1 MKTTGHNNMLK
12 LVKKYQMTRFDDAD
26 KQRLEA
32 FINDLIEEAK
42 IEFPKAGYSTDE
54 LAVYCGAL
62 ILVLQEINGS
72 EAIDD
77 DE

>member
-32 FINDLIEEAK
+32 FINDL
-42 IEFPKAGYSTDE
+42 
-54 LAVYCGAL
+54 
-62 ILVLQEINGS
+62 
-72 EAIDD
+72 
-77 DE
+77 